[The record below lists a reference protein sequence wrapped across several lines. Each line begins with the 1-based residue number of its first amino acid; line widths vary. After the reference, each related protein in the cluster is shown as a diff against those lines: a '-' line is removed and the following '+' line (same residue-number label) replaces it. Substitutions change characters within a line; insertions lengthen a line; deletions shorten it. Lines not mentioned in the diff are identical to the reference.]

1 MRFVLGLTLERD
13 RGEWSTVCER
23 QFDANQGGLRAAM
36 SATVQTAKNSP
47 EHTTSGLP
55 RITDN
60 GAAERN
66 PLVWMAEINGLLV
79 DLRDMPRD
87 VQEIA
92 FAKGMIPLHPGGSKG
107 SIVNETVAKCAI

>member
-1 MRFVLGLTLERD
+1 M
-13 RGEWSTVCER
+13 
-23 QFDANQGGLRAAM
+23 QIKGGLRAAM

-92 FAKGMIPLHPGGSKG
+92 FAKGMIPYIPADRKDRS
-107 SIVNETVAKCAI
+107 